1 MIMEQPISLN
11 ALPGRPLLEHVP
23 LAGVEAL
30 DPDFELTFW
39 RFRLL
44 MEAEDDTDY
53 IRKELMLLYSW
64 SEQYELYAKMDEE
77 KAYDQSVQKAIWERW
92 QTLGE

>member
-1 MIMEQPISLN
+1 MMEQPISLN
-11 ALPGRPLLEHVP
+11 TLPGRPLLEHVP
-23 LAGVEAL
+23 LAGIEELA
-30 DPDFELTFW
+30 PGFELTFW

-44 MEAEDDTDY
+44 MEAEDETDF

-64 SEQYELYAKMDEE
+64 SEQYEIYAKTDEE

-92 QTLGE
+92 HTLGE